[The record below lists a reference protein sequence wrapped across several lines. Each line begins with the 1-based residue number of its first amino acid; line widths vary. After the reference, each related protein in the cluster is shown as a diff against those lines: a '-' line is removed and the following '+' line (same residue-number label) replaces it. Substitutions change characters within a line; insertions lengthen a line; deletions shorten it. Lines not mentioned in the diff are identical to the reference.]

1 MHSSKKRT
9 APINTYS
16 SYLDNQ
22 SKKTLLRFIT
32 CGSVDDGKS
41 TLLGRLLYDS
51 KTVFKDQLESTRN
64 ESKKYG
70 TQKNEMDLALLV
82 DGLQAEREQGITI
95 DVAYRYFET
104 KTRKFIAA
112 DTPGHEQYTRNMVTG
127 ASHSD
132 LAIILIDARKG
143 ILDQTKRHTFITSL
157 LGIKNII
164 LAINKMDLVKNSQK
178 IYEGIKNDY
187 KKFVEKIGDLN
198 LVFIPLSALNGDN
211 VFYKSSKIKWYKGIT
226 LIKHLEK
233 ISVKSNKKIE
243 AFRLPIQW
251 VNRPN
256 LDFRGYSGNIA
267 SGKINVGDELLA
279 NLSQKKSKVKKI
291 IAPNGEVKSAILG
304 TAITLL
310 LDDEIDI
317 SRGELLTTPDS
328 QAQIA
333 DKFSAWVIWMDNAE
347 LLPERTY
354 RIRFTNAEAT
364 AQVTELSHKIDVN
377 TLDHHATKTLR
388 LNEVGYCKISLDR
401 PIAFDSYKE
410 NKTTGS
416 FILID
421 KITNATVGAG
431 IINFALRRA
440 NNISWHK
447 MKVDKTLRSQMKHQ
461 KPRLIWLTGM
471 SGSGKSTIADALEQ
485 KLAKIGYHTYIL
497 DGDNLRHGLNK
508 DLGFTDKD
516 RVENIRRVAEVG
528 KLMVDAGLIVI
539 ASFISPFKIER
550 DMVRSLFSDGEYF
563 EVFVDAPLSVCEA
576 RDTKGLYKKA
586 RMGTLKN
593 FTGIDSKYEP
603 PDKPEIVLNSAE
615 NTPDQLTDK
624 LMTFILSR

>member
-1 MHSSKKRT
+1 MQSSKKDLT
-9 APINTYS
+9 PKKNYD

-51 KTVFKDQLESTRN
+51 KAVFEDQLENTKN

-70 TQKNEMDLALLV
+70 TQKDEIDLALLV

-104 KTRKFIAA
+104 KYRKFIAA

-127 ASHSD
+127 ASQSD

-143 ILDQTKRHTFITSL
+143 VLSQTRRHTFITSL

-164 LAINKMDLVKNSQK
+164 LAINKMDLVENNQK
-178 IYEGIKNDY
+178 IFEVIKSDY
-187 KKFVEKIGDLN
+187 KKFISKIGDLN
-198 LVFIPLSALNGDN
+198 VIYIPLSALNGDN
-211 VFYKSSKIKWYKGIT
+211 VFYKSSNIKWYKGKT
-226 LIKHLEK
+226 LIQNLEK
-233 ISVKSNKKIE
+233 VTVKNNQTIE
-243 AFRLPIQW
+243 AFRLPVQW

-256 LDFRGYSGNIA
+256 LDFRGFSGNIA
-267 SGKINVGDELLA
+267 SGKISVGDKLIA
-279 NLSQKKSKVKKI
+279 NLSQKETKVKKI
-291 IAPNGEVKSAILG
+291 FSPSGEVKSAIVG

-310 LDDEIDI
+310 LDNEIDI
-317 SRGELLTTPDS
+317 SRGELLTSPCAT
-328 QAQIA
+328 AQIA
-333 DKFSAWVIWMDNAE
+333 DQFSSWIVWLDSAE
-347 LLPERTY
+347 LLPERIY
-354 RIRFTNAEAT
+354 QIRFSNAEAT
-364 AQVTELSHKIDVN
+364 GQVTELSHKIDVN
-377 TLDHHATKTLR
+377 TLDHHATKTLKI
-388 LNEVGYCKISLDR
+388 NEIGYCKISLDR
-401 PIAFDSYKE
+401 SIAFDSYQE

-421 KITNATVGAG
+421 KITNGTVGAG

-440 NNISWHK
+440 NNISWHT
-447 MKVDKTLRSQMKHQ
+447 MKVNKDLRSQIKNQ

-471 SGSGKSTIADALEQ
+471 SGSGKSTIADGLEQ
-485 KLAKIGYHTYIL
+485 KLAKSGYHTYIL

-563 EVFVDAPLSVCEA
+563 EIFVDAPLSVCEA
-576 RDTKGLYKKA
+576 RDPKGLYKKA

-603 PDKPEIVLNSAE
+603 PDKPELVIKSAE
-615 NTPDQLTDK
+615 HTVNQSIEK
-624 LMTFILSR
+624 LLSFILSH